1 MKRFLIIG
9 ILALF
14 SWACSTGK
22 ESAKAATVRT
32 QNNKDTSEY
41 QISII
46 DPAFDHW
53 YLYTYSQAYDRP
65 NEFYRS
71 RDQIAA
77 VAWND
82 FYGTGQYSKV
92 IDCYIDYKPDINYG
106 IDVNRTLYWYFTYI
120 QITYHIPL
128 YSSASLFEPL

>member
-9 ILALF
+9 IIALLF
-14 SWACSTGK
+14 WAGSAVK
-22 ESAKAATVRT
+22 ESAKASAVPGKY
-32 QNNKDTSEY
+32 NKDTSEY
-41 QISII
+41 QISIS

-71 RDQIAA
+71 KDQTAA

-82 FYGTGQYSKV
+82 FYGAGQYSDV
-92 IDCYIDYKPDINYG
+92 IDCYINYQPDIDYG
-106 IDVNRTLYWYFTYI
+106 IDVNRTLYWYFTYV

-128 YSSASLFEPL
+128 YSSASIFEP